1 MQITTTF
8 RDMDPSPALQAAA
21 ERWVARLEQVSDRI
35 VSCHI
40 TVEQPHRHQHQ
51 GSAFS
56 IHVVVS
62 VPGAQIA
69 ASHQSSTDAYVALGD
84 AFRAARRQ
92 LLEHM
97 ELQRGFVRAPAGSH
111 QLGVHANKA

>member
-1 MQITTTF
+1 MQIITTF

-21 ERWVARLEQVSDRI
+21 ERWVARLEQVCDRM

-40 TVEQPHRHQHQ
+40 SIEQPHRHQHQ
-51 GSAFS
+51 GSAFE
-56 IHVVVS
+56 IHVIVG

-69 ASHQSSTDAYVALGD
+69 ASNHASIDAYVALGD

-92 LLEHM
+92 LLEHA
-97 ELQRGFVRAPAGSH
+97 ELQRGFVKSPSGGRH
-111 QLGVHANKA
+111 QGLFASKA